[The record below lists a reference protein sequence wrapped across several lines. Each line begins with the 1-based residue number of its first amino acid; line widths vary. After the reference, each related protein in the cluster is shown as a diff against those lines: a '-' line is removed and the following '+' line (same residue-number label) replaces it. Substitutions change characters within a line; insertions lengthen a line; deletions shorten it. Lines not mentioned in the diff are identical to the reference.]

1 MTQEEKSRVYSA
13 LLFEHDKLTNRINSI
28 KGEALEMNE
37 SQMSEIRKLQLR
49 QSQVVEQMRTLMS

>member
-28 KGEALEMNE
+28 KGESLEMNE
-37 SQMSEIRKLQLR
+37 SQMSQIRKLQLR
-49 QSQVVEQMRTLMS
+49 QSQVVEQMRNLMS

>member
-28 KGEALEMNE
+28 KGESLEMDQ
-37 SQMSEIRKLQLR
+37 SQMARI
-49 QSQVVEQMRTLMS
+49 RTLQYRQGKLVEKMRSLMS

>member
-28 KGEALEMNE
+28 KGESLE
-37 SQMSEIRKLQLR
+37 R
-49 QSQVVEQMRTLMS
+49 

>member
-1 MTQEEKSRVYSA
+1 MSQEEKSRIYSS
-13 LLFEHDKLTNRINSI
+13 LLSEHDRLSNQINSI
-28 KGEALEMNE
+28 KGESLEMNE

>member
-28 KGEALEMNE
+28 KGESLEMNE

>member
-1 MTQEEKSRVYSA
+1 MTQEEKSKVYSA

-28 KGEALEMNE
+28 KGESLEMNE

>member
-28 KGEALEMNE
+28 KGESLEMDQ
-37 SQMSEIRKLQLR
+37 SQMTQIRTLQYR
-49 QSQVVEQMRTLMS
+49 QGELVEQMRRLMS

>member
-1 MTQEEKSRVYSA
+1 MTQEEKSRVYSS

-28 KGEALEMNE
+28 KGESLEMNE

>member
-1 MTQEEKSRVYSA
+1 MTQEEKSKVYSA

-28 KGEALEMNE
+28 KGESLEMNV

-49 QSQVVEQMRTLMS
+49 QSQVVEQMRTLMF